1 MYLKGVKGVEEK
13 INEEPFVI
21 WPVYEV
27 AKFRCPKCEGVF
39 TLSIAE
45 VSKLLLEQPMMC
57 LQGEHLIALGEE
69 GEDELVKR
77 QRCIE
82 VLDSIMSVV
91 FVVLLILSL
100 VLVLAFAVAS
110 EAGALV
116 GASGTV
122 ILGFMRYYCTFAK
135 PAVML
140 VAGKLTLEKIR
151 PLQNALF

>member
-1 MYLKGVKGVEEK
+1 MEEK
-13 INEEPFVI
+13 IDEEIITI

-45 VSKLLLEQPMMC
+45 VSKLLLEQPLKC

-69 GEDELVKR
+69 GIDDLVKR

-82 VLDSIMSVV
+82 VLNSVISVV

-100 VLVLAFAVAS
+100 VLAFAVAS
-110 EAGALV
+110 EAGAFV

-122 ILGFMRYYCTFAK
+122 ILGFMRYYCTFGK

-140 VAGKLTLEKIR
+140 VAGKLTVEKIR
-151 PLQNALF
+151 PLQHALF